1 MFPVFSTLSQKVES
15 RCTWTPFQSYFYV
28 PVSISKVKVRR
39 GSMSHFSKFPTT
51 LYFHLKASKP
61 RSCFSKDASYQSGG
75 STEMLLFS
83 LLGCRERTFRLE
95 GKKPE
100 ISGSDRKLLQ
110 KNFQFKC
117 TYVHHSH
124 REAFTSL
131 KLSLAAKVN
140 MDLLQP
146 EPDPKLS
153 MF

>member
-1 MFPVFSTLSQKVES
+1 MFPVFSAASQKVES

-28 PVSISKVKVRR
+28 PVSISKVKVGR

-95 GKKPE
+95 GKNLKYLLLTGSCCKKPSSLNVLLFTTVTE
-100 ISGSDRKLLQ
+100 KLLP
-110 KNFQFKC
+110 
-117 TYVHHSH
+117 H
-124 REAFTSL
+124 
-131 KLSLAAKVN
+131 
-140 MDLLQP
+140 
-146 EPDPKLS
+146 
-153 MF
+153 